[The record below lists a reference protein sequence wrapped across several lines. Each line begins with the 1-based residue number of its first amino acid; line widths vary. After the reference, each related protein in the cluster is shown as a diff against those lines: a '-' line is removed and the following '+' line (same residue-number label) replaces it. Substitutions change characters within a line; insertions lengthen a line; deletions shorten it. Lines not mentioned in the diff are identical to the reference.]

1 MTMYG
6 HWLGTDSVRQ
16 HIDLNRITKPHRAH
30 PGAYSQSSAAQGLTR
45 CERSWFSAA
54 MTQRSIQQPQ
64 NTPAHRAA
72 RSAVIAQPKRIEIPV
87 LNVALAALVV
97 VVVVL
102 ITPFTGAG

>member
-1 MTMYG
+1 MRG
-6 HWLGTDSVRQ
+6 HCRGTDGVRQ
-16 HIDLNRITKPHRAH
+16 HIDIKRFITPHQGH
-30 PGAYSQSSAAQGLTR
+30 TVAYSQSSVAQGLTR
-45 CERSWFSAA
+45 PERSWFSAA

-64 NTPAHRAA
+64 NTSAHRAA
-72 RSAVIAQPKRIEIPV
+72 RSAVIAQTKRIDISA